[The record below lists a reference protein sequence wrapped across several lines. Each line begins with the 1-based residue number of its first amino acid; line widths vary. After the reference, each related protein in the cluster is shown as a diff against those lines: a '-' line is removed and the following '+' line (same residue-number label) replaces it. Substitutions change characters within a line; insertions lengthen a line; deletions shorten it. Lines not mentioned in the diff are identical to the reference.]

1 METNRSPR
9 ETHVWISRHLEAVPG
24 QPVIHQVCQLAVA
37 VLSMS
42 RQRAN
47 GTPFKHQSPYFNAFP
62 MKLQL
67 AGFPR
72 SAPANA

>member
-42 RQRAN
+42 LQRAN
-47 GTPFKHQSPYFNAFP
+47 GTPFTHRSPCFIAYP
-62 MKLQL
+62 MKLHL
-67 AGFPR
+67 DGFPR
-72 SAPANA
+72 SAPANS